1 MLVPDI
7 GGGVASGQVG
17 EMPGNIKLRPLIWQ
31 VTRRFRNP
39 EVRVHGSG
47 GVCQRRGGGRGWW
60 GVGESWLGWCRG
72 GRFGE
77 NISGALAALVRSQ
90 ARTLPKSLPIRDQ
103 TKHLNRRL
111 SEGGVRGGGQ
121 STRLRLDSS

>member
-60 GVGESWLGWCRG
+60 GVGEVGGEWARVGWVGAEAEGLGRT
-72 GRFGE
+72 
-77 NISGALAALVRSQ
+77 SAAH
-90 ARTLPKSLPIRDQ
+90 LP
-103 TKHLNRRL
+103 RL
-111 SEGGVRGGGQ
+111 
-121 STRLRLDSS
+121 